1 MVVSN
6 IDKQQYNF
14 IIETIF
20 HNQIQQITKI
30 ADNKQSCLIT
40 LSSLNLPHFFLD
52 YLSEKI
58 NFDKTIDT
66 VNDLTSRQ
74 YVDLIEDRSVSS
86 FKYLNEPGFELWY
99 VDQKS
104 DSRIKDIFRKKI
116 AGINKKKIIFLVSDP
131 ILIKSI
137 SDTKIQRITI
147 SQINPSN
154 NEKILDYFYRSFG
167 INTYDVFQKICNKA
181 FNLTITELYALYMQL
196 KETILMYNNI
206 ISKEHDY
213 YFTENFY
220 FLLLNE
226 LNNIDEYPTNNYFAD
241 FIKTLKKKSNS
252 YGAKN
257 AEILGEYMNGKE
269 LDNLYYIN
277 KSCHM
282 KLLEYD
288 AYNGVLY
295 NPMSLL
301 YYDDHIEYYNIK
313 KEIQTMIIEN
323 SSNNNESD
331 VLSSLAMNE
340 LLFKMDLFLFNT
352 GSKLSFFG
360 ILLRDYIENLFTD
373 SAINMSDIRQIVSY
387 VSSDSPSDFALNW
400 SRALDLYQD
409 ISNLIDDKKLLF
421 IIFNAYFSS
430 ENVLCLTIFNKLND
444 QILDIHIKRLDVI
457 NNTKSEMTQYL
468 KNDAI
473 QSIIELLIFTQNN
486 IRLSFGKTWSDFRT
500 IIKTIKEIIDNDIDA
515 TLDPNLIALLFD
527 TLLIHPSQSI
537 EKYNIMYQLT
547 NLKIFLLNRSYYD
560 SVFSRLN
567 SFGSIKLKN
576 NENHYSNIQ
585 SIMNDSLIVLQ
596 HLTNNDAFRDNVLG
610 IKYYADFHKF
620 YHQFHQNA
628 ITHKDTVLSSLSIK
642 KIILDIF
649 NKTTD
654 ELPNL
659 LNKKILDDFDDILL
673 IIIDGMPASFTEY
686 FKEQPSRSVIIERGF
701 AIAPSETGPGHMA
714 IFSGLSPRLS
724 KVVENNTRSSMKDRK
739 MLGIESIMK
748 TEAEDIKELYN
759 LSFVNELVNTGIN
772 VHFHIPNSYNDSLL
786 TNLLLGKNK
795 SNISINLSLENENIY
810 AEAKVIPHE
819 NGPNFYVIMDGQ
831 IDNFHHANKNQL
843 KHYFDLDQMANIEK
857 EHQSYYNKLMKFI
870 PEIYRNASQKNKKLL
885 TIITS
890 DHGVSIQ
897 KRKNN
902 QLSTFFAE
910 LGLQYIPPG
919 RDTRITV
926 YGAETGVVGNG
937 LVSSFDVALFA
948 SQDLYEP
955 LKLSRIK
962 IQQSVLA
969 KINMNTINDPKRNI
983 VLYFDES
990 IENYTHLKIKC
1001 NQCGHVSIG
1010 IERLQVICEACHS
1023 IDIIEISRTNLS
1035 KVITQKATSFGFN
1048 IEMIPENSDW
1058 TNLRTP
1064 SVILYPN
1071 MDETIAEYPKGLR
1084 EEIVYILKTNLD
1096 GVSSSTLYSE
1106 WINTFQKSKPF
1117 NEFDDEVN
1125 KLINLQI
1132 IEASDKKL
1140 LLNTFAEYSG
1150 ECLFLS
1156 HGGIS
1161 PTETIIPFIFIM
1173 RYQ

>member
-6 IDKQQYNF
+6 IDKQQYNL

-20 HNQIQQITKI
+20 HNQIQQLKKIT
-30 ADNKQSCLIT
+30 DNKQSCLIT
-40 LSSLNLPHFFLD
+40 ISSLNLPHLFLD
-52 YLSEKI
+52 YLSEKT

-74 YVDLIEDRSVSS
+74 YADLIEDRSVSS

-104 DSRIKDIFRKKI
+104 DSRIKDIFRKKM
-116 AGINKKKIIFLVSDP
+116 AGKNIKNIIFLVSDP
-131 ILIKSI
+131 ILIGSVRN
-137 SDTKIQRITI
+137 SKIQRITI
-147 SQINPSN
+147 SQIDPSN
-154 NEKILDYFYRSFG
+154 NKKILDYFYSSLG
-167 INTYDVFQKICNKA
+167 INTYDVFQKIYNKA
-181 FNLTITELYALYMQL
+181 FNLTITELYALCIKL
-196 KETILMYNNI
+196 KETIIMYNNI
-206 ISKEHDY
+206 ISKTHDY

-226 LNNIDEYPTNNYFAD
+226 LNISEDYPSNNYFAD
-241 FIKTLKKKSNS
+241 FIKTLKTKSNS
-252 YGAKN
+252 YGVKSD
-257 AEILGEYMNGKE
+257 EILDEYMNGKE

-277 KSCHM
+277 KSYHM

-295 NPMSLL
+295 NPMSLS
-301 YYDDHIEYYNIK
+301 YYDNHVEYYNIK

-323 SSNNNESD
+323 SSNNIESD
-331 VLSSLAMNE
+331 VLSSIALNE

-360 ILLRDYIENLFTD
+360 ILLRDYVENLFTD
-373 SAINMSDIRQIVSY
+373 STVNMSDIRQIVSY

-409 ISNLIDDKKLLF
+409 ISNKFDDKKLLF
-421 IIFNAYFSS
+421 IIFNAYYSS
-430 ENVLCLTIFNKLND
+430 ENKLYLTIFNKLND
-444 QILDIHIKRLDVI
+444 QILGTNIKRLKVI
-457 NNTKSEMTQYL
+457 NNTKSEMSQYL
-468 KNDAI
+468 KNDAL
-473 QSIIELLIFTQNN
+473 QSIIELLKYSQNN
-486 IRLSFGKTWSDFRT
+486 IRLSFGQTWSDFRT
-500 IIKTIKEIIDNDIDA
+500 IITTIKEIIYNDIDA
-515 TLDPNLIALLFD
+515 TLDPNITAILFD

-547 NLKIFLLNRSYYD
+547 NLKIFLLNRSYYN
-560 SVFSRLN
+560 SVFSRLD
-567 SFGSIKLKN
+567 SFGSIELKN
-576 NENHYSNIQ
+576 NENHYSNVQ
-585 SIMNDSLIVLQ
+585 SLMNDSLIILQ

-649 NKTTD
+649 NKTTE

-659 LNKKILDDFDDILL
+659 LNNKIFDDFDDILL

-686 FKEQPSRSVIIERGF
+686 FKEQPSSSVIIERGF

-714 IFSGLSPRLS
+714 IFSGLSPNQS

-748 TEAEDIKELYN
+748 TEAKDIKELYE

-795 SNISINLSLENENIY
+795 PNVSINLSRENENIY

-819 NGPNFYVIMDGQ
+819 NGRNFYVIMDGQ
-831 IDNFHHANKNQL
+831 IDHFHHENKNQA
-843 KHYFDLDQMANIEK
+843 KYYFDLDQMTNIEK
-857 EHQSYYNKLMKFI
+857 EHQTYYNKIMKFI
-870 PEIYRNASQKNKKLL
+870 PDIYRNASQKNKKLL

-919 RDTRITV
+919 RDARITV
-926 YGAETGVVGNG
+926 YGAENGVVGNG

-948 SQDLYEP
+948 RQDLYES
-955 LKLSRIK
+955 LNLSRNQ

-990 IENYTHLKIKC
+990 IENYMYLKIKC
-1001 NQCGHVSIG
+1001 NQCGNISTG

-1023 IDIIEISRTNLS
+1023 MDVVEISRTSLS
-1035 KVITQKATSFGFN
+1035 KVITQKSSSFGFN
-1048 IEMIPENSDW
+1048 IEMISENNDW

-1084 EEIVYILKTNLD
+1084 EEIVYILKSNLD

-1106 WINTFQKSKPF
+1106 WINTFNKSKPF
-1117 NEFDDEVN
+1117 FEFDEEVN
-1125 KLINLQI
+1125 KLINLHI
-1132 IEASDKKL
+1132 IEDSDKKL

-1161 PTETIIPFIFIM
+1161 PTETIIPFIFIT